1 MSKIFSER
9 LSEARSAKGIT
20 QKDLADILC
29 KKRSTVSGYEST
41 EAKEP
46 DYDSLCIISKKLG
59 VSADWLIGASDN
71 PNAHLDDVLFND
83 NRAVVKCLRQLSP
96 ELQELFIKMFDDF
109 YILVSRDLQ
118 AGDAERL
125 ELYSRLFSSLR
136 EHRSDVKK
144 LVTQTASQDG
154 ALLIGELIS
163 KQNEFKSDI
172 SIILDA
178 FLQSDLDAASN
189 RK

>member
-136 EHRSDVKK
+136 EHRSDVKN